1 MGKQRRMEKD
11 FYRTQMLVE
20 TSMGGSIKYNKY
32 FSKCLYLI
40 GVALSYKN
48 RTTYKHLC
56 LVQCQNAITLKH
68 ETNKVGMSKQGTS
81 YTK

>member
-1 MGKQRRMEKD
+1 
-11 FYRTQMLVE
+11 MLVE
-20 TSMGGSIKYNKY
+20 TSMDGSIKYNKY

-56 LVQCQNAITLKH
+56 LVKCQNAITLTH
-68 ETNKVGMSKQGTS
+68 ETNKVGMSKQRTS
-81 YTK
+81 HTK